1 MINNYDV
8 VRSHIEATIPG
19 FDNFNKKVRISGG
32 FSLPN
37 GSRTR
42 AFTTP
47 DKKAHFTVNELPKE
61 KIATSNFIMMTI
73 RTHDQYNT
81 TIYGMDDRYRGIS
94 NERRVI
100 LMNPSDMKKK
110 GFQQE
115 QIVSLT
121 SHFNGEERKANNFK
135 IVSYNIPEGC
145 IASYFPETNVLVP
158 LNSVAKKS
166 NTPASKF
173 IEVSIHT

>member
-8 VRSHIEATIPG
+8 VRSHMKLRFLVLI
-19 FDNFNKKVRISGG
+19 IS
-32 FSLPN
+32 
-37 GSRTR
+37 TR
-42 AFTTP
+42 KFVFLEVFHYQMGPEQEAFTTP

-61 KIATSNFIMMTI
+61 KIATGNFIMMTI

-145 IASYFPETNVLVP
+145 IASYFPETNVF
-158 LNSVAKKS
+158 S
-166 NTPASKF
+166 
-173 IEVSIHT
+173 SIK